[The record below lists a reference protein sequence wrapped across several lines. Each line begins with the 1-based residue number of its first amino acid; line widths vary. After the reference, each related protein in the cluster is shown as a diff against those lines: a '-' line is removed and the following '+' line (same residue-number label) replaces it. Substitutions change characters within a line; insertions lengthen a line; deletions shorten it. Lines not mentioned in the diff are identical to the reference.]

1 MVPSIQQTM
10 AIVNCRNSPLR
21 SSNFSWV
28 GGVSLVQ
35 DPYFLTQNVW
45 MKSVSPSALTVW
57 RASLS
62 CWNNGFPFLTAI
74 DVPDIANGSPTTLSP
89 HLLIDLYSRLTSS
102 AINTSSFLCKYKN
115 RNSSKVMNIQFNCS
129 RLLMIF
135 CQICGIGRRG
145 LKVRPDHQAWNG
157 RDLWLLVLS
166 RSSFFINIFFMTSF
180 FSLAFWSICCAEEL
194 SIRDICQTHPNFMLI
209 SKFELW

>member
-1 MVPSIQQTM
+1 MVPSIQPTM

-45 MKSVSPSALTVW
+45 MKSVSPSALTAW

-62 CWNNGFPFLTAI
+62 CWNNGFPFLTEI

-102 AINTSSFLCKYKN
+102 AINTSSFLCKCKN
-115 RNSSKVMNIQFNCS
+115 RNSCKVRNLQFNCT

-135 CQICGIGRRG
+135 CQICWTGCRG
-145 LKVRPDHQAWNG
+145 LKVRPEHQAWNG
-157 RDLWLLVLS
+157 LDLGLLVLS
-166 RSSFFINIFFMTSF
+166 PSYSINIFFITS
-180 FSLAFWSICCAEEL
+180 L
-194 SIRDICQTHPNFMLI
+194 SFTGILI
-209 SKFELW
+209 DLLSRRALN

>member
-1 MVPSIQQTM
+1 MVPSIQPTM

-45 MKSVSPSALTVW
+45 MKSVSPSALTAW

-62 CWNNGFPFLTAI
+62 CWNNGFPFLTEI

-115 RNSSKVMNIQFNCS
+115 RNSCKVRNLQFNCT

-135 CQICGIGRRG
+135 LPDMLNWMSWVKGKARTPSMEWARPGALG
-145 LKVRPDHQAWNG
+145 LVPF
-157 RDLWLLVLS
+157 L
-166 RSSFFINIFFMTSF
+166 FY
-180 FSLAFWSICCAEEL
+180 
-194 SIRDICQTHPNFMLI
+194 
-209 SKFELW
+209 

>member
-1 MVPSIQQTM
+1 MVPSIQPTM

-45 MKSVSPSALTVW
+45 MKSVSPSALTAW

-62 CWNNGFPFLTAI
+62 CWNNGFPFLTEI

-115 RNSSKVMNIQFNCS
+115 RNSCKVRNPQFNCT

-135 CQICGIGRRG
+135 CQICWIGCRG
-145 LKVRPDHQAWNG
+145 LKVRPEHQAWNG
-157 RDLWLLVLS
+157 LDLGLLVLS
-166 RSSFFINIFFMTSF
+166 PSFSINIFFITSLSF
-180 FSLAFWSICCAEEL
+180 TSILIDLL
-194 SIRDICQTHPNFMLI
+194 SRRALN
-209 SKFELW
+209 

>member
-1 MVPSIQQTM
+1 MVPSIQPTM

-45 MKSVSPSALTVW
+45 MKSVSPSALTAW

-62 CWNNGFPFLTAI
+62 SWNNGFPFLTEI

-102 AINTSSFLCKYKN
+102 AINTSSFLYKYKN
-115 RNSSKVMNIQFNCS
+115 RNSCKVRNLQFNCT

-135 CQICGIGRRG
+135 CQICWTGCRG
-145 LKVRPDHQAWNG
+145 LKVRPEHQAWNG
-157 RDLWLLVLS
+157 LDLGLLVLS
-166 RSSFFINIFFMTSF
+166 PSFSINIFFITSLSF
-180 FSLAFWSICCAEEL
+180 TSILIDLL
-194 SIRDICQTHPNFMLI
+194 SRRALN
-209 SKFELW
+209 

>member
-1 MVPSIQQTM
+1 MVPSIQPTM

-45 MKSVSPSALTVW
+45 MKSVSPSALTAW

-62 CWNNGFPFLTAI
+62 CWNNGFPFLTEI

-115 RNSSKVMNIQFNCS
+115 RNSCKVRNLQFNCT
-129 RLLMIF
+129 RLLMVF
-135 CQICGIGRRG
+135 CQICWIGCRG
-145 LKVRPDHQAWNG
+145 LKVRPEHQAWNG
-157 RDLWLLVLS
+157 LDLGLLVLS
-166 RSSFFINIFFMTSF
+166 PSFSINIFFITSLSF
-180 FSLAFWSICCAEEL
+180 TSILIDLLSRRAF
-194 SIRDICQTHPNFMLI
+194 N
-209 SKFELW
+209 